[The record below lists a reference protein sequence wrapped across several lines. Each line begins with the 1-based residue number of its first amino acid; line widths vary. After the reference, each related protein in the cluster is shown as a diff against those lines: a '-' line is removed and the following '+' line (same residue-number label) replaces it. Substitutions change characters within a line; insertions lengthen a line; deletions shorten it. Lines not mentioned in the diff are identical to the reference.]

1 MKKLYKEDLWNKILE
16 EVELFSNDKTMEYY
30 FKNNI
35 LNFNNLSDALSL
47 LISKNL
53 KSQEVHEDNIIH
65 DVGVA
70 FKSKD
75 IIHTIEEDINEIYQ
89 KDPAC
94 NYFFQPLLFYKGF
107 HALQSYRVA
116 NYWVEEKLSFSLYIQ
131 SVVSEKFNVDIHPN
145 AKMGKGIMVD
155 HASGVVIGETAIVG
169 DYSSIFHGVT
179 LGGVGSEK
187 GQRHPQVGKNV
198 LLSANSTIVGNIKI
212 GDNAK
217 IGAGSVVLNDIPKD
231 CTAVGVPAKVINN

>member
-35 LNFNNLSDALSL
+35 LNFDNLSDALSL

-75 IIHTIEEDINEIYQ
+75 IIHTIEEDINEIYH

-107 HALQSYRVA
+107 HALQAYRVA

-231 CTAVGVPAKVINN
+231 CTAVGVPAKVINK

>member
-75 IIHTIEEDINEIYQ
+75 IIHTIEEDINEICH

-107 HALQSYRVA
+107 HALQAYRVA
-116 NYWVEEKLSFSLYIQ
+116 NYWVKEKLSFSLYIQ
-131 SVVSEKFNVDIHPN
+131 SIVSEKFNVDIHPN

>member
-16 EVELFSNDKTMEYY
+16 EVELFSNDKTMKYY

-35 LNFNNLSDALSL
+35 LDFNNLSDALSL

-75 IIHTIEEDINEIYQ
+75 IIHAIEEDINEIYH

-107 HALQSYRVA
+107 HALQAYRVA

-217 IGAGSVVLNDIPKD
+217 IGAGSVVIDDIPKD

>member
-75 IIHTIEEDINEIYQ
+75 IIHTIEEDINEIYH

-107 HALQSYRVA
+107 QALQAYRVA

-131 SVVSEKFNVDIHPN
+131 SIVSEKFNVDIHPN

>member
-16 EVELFSNDKTMEYY
+16 EVELFSNDKTMKYY

-75 IIHTIEEDINEIYQ
+75 IIHAIEEDINEIYHR
-89 KDPAC
+89 DPAC

-107 HALQSYRVA
+107 HALQAYRVA

-231 CTAVGVPAKVINN
+231 CTAVGVPAKIIKN

>member
-16 EVELFSNDKTMEYY
+16 EVELFSNDQTMEYY

-75 IIHTIEEDINEIYQ
+75 IIHTIEEDINEICH

-107 HALQSYRVA
+107 HALQAYRVA
-116 NYWVEEKLSFSLYIQ
+116 NYWVKEKLSFSLYIQ
-131 SVVSEKFNVDIHPN
+131 SIVSEKFNVDIHPN

>member
-16 EVELFSNDKTMEYY
+16 EVELFSNDQTMEYY

-75 IIHTIEEDINEIYQ
+75 IIHTIEEDINEIYH

-107 HALQSYRVA
+107 HALQAYRVA

-131 SVVSEKFNVDIHPN
+131 SIVSEKFNVDIHPN

>member
-1 MKKLYKEDLWNKILE
+1 MKKLYKEELWNKILE

-30 FKNNI
+30 FKNNV

-107 HALQSYRVA
+107 HALQAYRVA
-116 NYWVEEKLSFSLYIQ
+116 NYWVKEKLSFSLYIQ
-131 SVVSEKFNVDIHPN
+131 SIVSEKFNVDIHPN

>member
-35 LNFNNLSDALSL
+35 LNFDNLSDALSL

-131 SVVSEKFNVDIHPN
+131 SIVSEKFNVDIHPN

-231 CTAVGVPAKVINN
+231 CTAVGVPAKIINN

>member
-16 EVELFSNDKTMEYY
+16 EVELFSNDKTMKYY

-35 LNFNNLSDALSL
+35 LDFNNLSDALSL

-75 IIHTIEEDINEIYQ
+75 IIHAIEEDINEIYH

-107 HALQSYRVA
+107 QALQAYRVA

>member
-30 FKNNI
+30 FKNNV

-75 IIHTIEEDINEIYQ
+75 IIHTIEEDINEIYH

>member
-30 FKNNI
+30 FMNNI

-53 KSQEVHEDNIIH
+53 KSQEVHEDNIMH

-75 IIHTIEEDINEIYQ
+75 IIHTIEEDINEIYH

-107 HALQSYRVA
+107 HALQAYRIA

-217 IGAGSVVLNDIPKD
+217 IGAGSVVLDDIPKD

>member
-16 EVELFSNDKTMEYY
+16 EVELFSNDKTMKYY

-75 IIHTIEEDINEIYQ
+75 IIHAIEEDINEIYH

-107 HALQSYRVA
+107 HALQAYRVA
-116 NYWVEEKLSFSLYIQ
+116 NYWFEEKLSFSLYIQ
-131 SVVSEKFNVDIHPN
+131 SVVSEKFNVDIHPK
-145 AKMGKGIMVD
+145 AQIGKGIMID
-155 HASGVVIGETAIVG
+155 HASGVVIGETSIVG
-169 DYSSIFHGVT
+169 DYCLIFHGVT

-231 CTAVGVPAKVINN
+231 CTAVGVPAKIINN

>member
-16 EVELFSNDKTMEYY
+16 EVELFSNDQTMEYY

-75 IIHTIEEDINEIYQ
+75 IIHTIEEDINEIYH

>member
-35 LNFNNLSDALSL
+35 LNFDNLSDALSL

-75 IIHTIEEDINEIYQ
+75 IIHTIEEDINEIYH

-131 SVVSEKFNVDIHPN
+131 SIVSEKFNVDIHPN

>member
-35 LNFNNLSDALSL
+35 LNFDNLSDALSL
-47 LISKNL
+47 LVSKNL
-53 KSQEVHEDNIIH
+53 KSQEVREDNIIH

-107 HALQSYRVA
+107 QALQAYRVA

-131 SVVSEKFNVDIHPN
+131 SIVSEKFNVDIHPN